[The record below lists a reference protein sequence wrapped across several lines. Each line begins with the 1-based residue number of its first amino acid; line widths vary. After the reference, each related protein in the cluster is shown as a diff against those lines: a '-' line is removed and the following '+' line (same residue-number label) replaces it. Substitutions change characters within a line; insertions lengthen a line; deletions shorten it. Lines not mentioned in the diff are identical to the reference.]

1 MILLRHGESEFN
13 RHFSATKR
21 DPGIRD
27 PALTE
32 NGHSQAMAALAAL
45 SALSIRRIVVSPY
58 TRALQTAAPF
68 ATALG
73 VPVSVHSLVGER
85 FAFTCDIG
93 SPRSALERSWP
104 EHDFSALPEIWW
116 PAATESEADVNLR
129 AARFRAEIAAEAG
142 SGECLVITHW
152 GFILALTGQRLTNG
166 AWLRYD
172 PAEPQKRDERG
183 WDHHRSESRDKT
195 MTEGGI

>member
-32 NGHSQAMAALAAL
+32 NGHTQARAAVAALAAL
-45 SALSIRRIVVSPY
+45 PIRRIIVSPY

-73 VPVSVHSLVGER
+73 VPVSVHDLVSER

-93 SPRSALERSWP
+93 SPRSALEQSWP

-116 PAATESEADVNLR
+116 PATTESEVDVNRR
-129 AARFRAEIAAEAG
+129 AARFCAEIAAEAG

-152 GFILALTGQRLTNG
+152 GFILALTGQRVPNG
-166 AWLRYD
+166 EWLRYD
-172 PAEPQKRDERG
+172 PPEPLKAA
-183 WDHHRSESRDKT
+183 SP
-195 MTEGGI
+195 TETVWKS

>member
-32 NGHSQAMAALAAL
+32 RGRGQAEAAAAALAG
-45 SALSIRRIVVSPY
+45 LSIARIVVSPY
-58 TRALQTAAPF
+58 RRALETAAPL
-68 ATALG
+68 AASLD
-73 VPVSVHSLVGER
+73 VPVTVRTLVRER

-104 EHDFSALPEIWW
+104 GHDFSALPEVWW
-116 PAATESEADVNLR
+116 PAETESEAEVNHR
-129 AARFRAEIAAEAG
+129 AARFRAEVAAAPDAQA
-142 SGECLVITHW
+142 CLVITHW
-152 GFILALTGQRLTNG
+152 GFILALTGQRVPNG
-166 AWLRYD
+166 EWLRYD
-172 PAEPQKRDERG
+172 PAEIAAKP
-183 WDHHRSESRDKT
+183 
-195 MTEGGI
+195 